1 MGVLVRRNAVLLL
14 IGVELILSGS
24 LVLLVA
30 SGATSPSRWESSSV
44 LPLFVIT
51 IAAAEV
57 VVALAVI
64 LTAFRHRGSIDLDAA
79 PGGHAAAG
87 RGHGGGVVS
96 ALQVSHLLVARPG
109 PRGRRHAGP
118 AAHAAP
124 RRGRRLVAALGLA
137 RPGGRRARRRAD
149 RCAAP
154 ARQLRGTSCVV
165 GGLEMPLQLGAGPA
179 TAAVAAVVALVV
191 VAVLVF
197 TRWYLADDDRLAQF
211 AATVS
216 LFTAAMMLVVHARDL
231 VLTLVGWEV
240 MGWCSYLLIGHW
252 SRKESARRAAHK
264 AFLVTRVADIGFV
277 LGIVGLVAGAG
288 STGLDAVIA
297 HWADSEQS
305 ATTRPPRSRPAG
317 TAEPWLRSLLLALV
331 VIGVLG
337 KSAQF
342 PFQDWLPDAMEGPTP
357 ASALI
362 HAATMVAAGTVVLA
376 QLFPVL
382 VLADGARWLLG
393 AATAVT
399 MVGAAVLALG
409 QSDLKRLLAW
419 STVSQVAIM
428 LSALATATEEIGPDP
443 ALFHLWSHA
452 LFKSLLFLT
461 IGWLSVVAGS
471 TLAARLRGAGNV
483 HPLAR
488 VAWLFGLLALAGA
501 PFVVGGL
508 SKEHVIV
515 TAYEGA
521 VSSGGPGR
529 PRPRRAARH
538 RRPHRRL
545 RHPRPP
551 RRHRPASSIA
561 ERETTSQARRYA
573 VRSGP
578 RRPRRPHGAHRR
590 RWAGAPHRALRHPRG
605 VGVVDAPHRCCSSA
619 SVAGVSYLAR
629 GPGDPRDAFVRTPR
643 QRALADAGLGFD
655 TAYRTLVARPVLGL
669 ARVVAFL
676 DREVVDGYVRG
687 AAASAGIA
695 GWLAER
701 GHRREAPSAGVGL
714 VALGLLV
721 AAGTAVLTWR

>member
-1 MGVLVRRNAVLLL
+1 M
-14 IGVELILSGS
+14 
-24 LVLLVA
+24 
-30 SGATSPSRWESSSV
+30 
-44 LPLFVIT
+44 
-51 IAAAEV
+51 
-57 VVALAVI
+57 
-64 LTAFRHRGSIDLDAA
+64 
-79 PGGHAAAG
+79 
-87 RGHGGGVVS
+87 S
-96 ALQVSHLLVARPG
+96 ALQVSHLLVLLPLLAALLTLALRRT
-109 PRGRRHAGP
+109 PRVAAGV
-118 AAHAAP
+118 AT
-124 RRGRRLVAALGLA
+124 VAALASAAVALVGLVV
-137 RPGGRRARRRAD
+137 
-149 RCAAP
+149 AP
-154 ARQLRGTSCVV
+154 TRNQQITQLREPLRV
-165 GGLEMPLQLGAGPA
+165 GNLELPLELGAGPA
-179 TAAVAAVVALVV
+179 TAAVAAAVAVVV

-197 TRWYLADDDRLAQF
+197 TQWYLADDDRLAQF

-264 AFLVTRVADIGFV
+264 AFIVTRVADIGFV
-277 LGIVGLVAGAG
+277 LGIVGLAAGAG
-288 STGLDAVIA
+288 STGLDAVVSA
-297 HWADSEQS
+297 WTADDAPGS
-305 ATTRPPRSRPAG
+305 PA
-317 TAEPWLRSLLLALV
+317 LRSALLALI

-382 VLADGARWLLG
+382 VHADGARWLLG

-428 LSALATATEEIGPDP
+428 LSALATANEEIGPDP

-471 TLAARLRGAGNV
+471 TLAVALRGAGNV
-483 HPLAR
+483 HQLAR

-521 VSSGGPGR
+521 ITSGGPGVLVLAALLVTVVLTAAYAT
-529 PRPRRAARH
+529 RAHLVVTAPLEIAANGSEDDPDH
-538 RRPHRRL
+538 EHD
-545 RHPRPP
+545 HPAGMPSDSVLV
-551 RRHRPASSIA
+551 AL
-561 ERETTSQARRYA
+561 A
-573 VRSGP
+573 VLTVLTVIGGLILVTGLFDI
-578 RRPRRPHGAHRR
+578 HGASV
-590 RWAGAPHRALRHPRG
+590 WWMLLTLLLIVIGGG
-605 VGVVDAPHRCCSSA
+605 VAW
-619 SVAGVSYLAR
+619 LAR
-629 GPGDPRDAFVRTPR
+629 GSGDPRDSFVRTPR
-643 QRALADAGLGFD
+643 QRSLADGGLGFD

-669 ARVVAFL
+669 ARIVAFL

-687 AAASAGIA
+687 AAASTSIA
-695 GWLAER
+695 GWFAER

-714 VALGLLV
+714 IALGLIV

>member
-1 MGVLVRRNAVLLL
+1 M
-14 IGVELILSGS
+14 
-24 LVLLVA
+24 
-30 SGATSPSRWESSSV
+30 T
-44 LPLFVIT
+44 
-51 IAAAEV
+51 
-57 VVALAVI
+57 
-64 LTAFRHRGSIDLDAA
+64 
-79 PGGHAAAG
+79 
-87 RGHGGGVVS
+87 
-96 ALQVSHLLVARPG
+96 ALQVSHLLVLVPVLAAVVTLAL
-109 PRGRRHAGP
+109 RRTPHLAAGVSV
-118 AAHAAP
+118 
-124 RRGRRLVAALGLA
+124 LAALGSFALA
-137 RPGGRRARRRAD
+137 VVGLVV
-149 RCAAP
+149 AP
-154 ARQLRGTSCVV
+154 TRGTLTFGLRAPPRV
-165 GGLEMPLQLGAGPA
+165 GEIEMPLDLGAGPA

-216 LFTAAMMLVVHARDL
+216 LFTAAMMLVVHSRDL

-252 SRKESARRAAHK
+252 SRKETARRAAYK
-264 AFLVTRVADIGFV
+264 AFIVTRVADIGFV

-288 STGLDAVIA
+288 STGLSQVVATWSGPDVPG
-297 HWADSEQS
+297 SS
-305 ATTRPPRSRPAG
+305 A
-317 TAEPWLRSLLLALV
+317 LRSLLLALV
-331 VIGVLG
+331 IIGVLG

-393 AATAVT
+393 GATAVT

-428 LSALATATEEIGPDP
+428 LSALATATDEIGPDP
-443 ALFHLWSHA
+443 ALFHLWAHA

-461 IGWLSVVAGS
+461 IGWMSVVAGS
-471 TLAARLRGAGNV
+471 TLAVRLHGAGNI

-488 VAWLFGLLALAGA
+488 VSWLFGLLALAGA

-521 VSSGGPGR
+521 IGSGGPGVLVLAALLVTVVLTAAYAT
-529 PRPRRAARH
+529 RAHLVVTSPLEFAD
-538 RRPHRRL
+538 PNADDAGM
-545 RHPRPP
+545 PP
-551 RRHRPASSIA
+551 APVLGAL
-561 ERETTSQARRYA
+561 A
-573 VRSGP
+573 VLTVVTVVGGLVLLTGLFDV
-578 RRPRRPHGAHRR
+578 HGASG
-590 RWAGAPHRALRHPRG
+590 WWILLTLLLIGIGAA
-605 VGVVDAPHRCCSSA
+605 
-619 SVAGVSYLAR
+619 VSYLAR
-629 GPGDPRDAFVRTPR
+629 GSGDPRDAFVRSPR
-643 QRALADAGLGFD
+643 QRALADGGLGFD

-695 GWLAER
+695 GWLTER
-701 GHRREAPSAGVGL
+701 GHRREAPSAGIGL

>member
-1 MGVLVRRNAVLLL
+1 M
-14 IGVELILSGS
+14 
-24 LVLLVA
+24 
-30 SGATSPSRWESSSV
+30 
-44 LPLFVIT
+44 
-51 IAAAEV
+51 
-57 VVALAVI
+57 
-64 LTAFRHRGSIDLDAA
+64 
-79 PGGHAAAG
+79 
-87 RGHGGGVVS
+87 S
-96 ALQVSHLLVARPG
+96 ALQVSHLLVLVPVLAAVATLAL
-109 PRGRRHAGP
+109 RRTPHLAAG
-118 AAHAAP
+118 
-124 RRGRRLVAALGLA
+124 VATVGSLLSLALA
-137 RPGGRRARRRAD
+137 
-149 RCAAP
+149 
-154 ARQLRGTSCVV
+154 VV
-165 GGLEMPLQLGAGPA
+165 GLVVAPVRGQNLIPLREPLRVGTLEMPLELGAGPS

-264 AFLVTRVADIGFV
+264 AFIVTRVADIGFV
-277 LGIVGLVAGAG
+277 LGIVGLAAGAG
-288 STGLDAVIA
+288 STGLGAVIS
-297 HWADSEQS
+297 HWTGAGECVDSAQQVAACAAPMPWVRS
-305 ATTRPPRSRPAG
+305 A
-317 TAEPWLRSLLLALV
+317 LVALV

-376 QLFPVL
+376 QLFPIL
-382 VLADGARWLLG
+382 VHADGARWLLG

-428 LSALATATEEIGPDP
+428 LSALATATPEIGPDP
-443 ALFHLWSHA
+443 ALFHMWSHA

-471 TLAARLRGAGNV
+471 TLAVALRGAGNV
-483 HPLAR
+483 HQLAR

-521 VSSGGPGR
+521 ITTGGPGILVLAALLVTVVLTAAYAT
-529 PRPRRAARH
+529 RAHLVVTAPLEIAAPNGGEEDH
-538 RRPHRRL
+538 HSGMPSDSVLAALAVLTVLTVVGGLILITGLFDVHT
-545 RHPRPP
+545 
-551 RRHRPASSIA
+551 ASAWWMLLTLILILI
-561 ERETTSQARRYA
+561 
-573 VRSGP
+573 G
-578 RRPRRPHGAHRR
+578 G
-590 RWAGAPHRALRHPRG
+590 G
-605 VGVVDAPHRCCSSA
+605 VTW
-619 SVAGVSYLAR
+619 LAR
-629 GPGDPRDAFVRTPR
+629 GHGDPRDAFVRTPR
-643 QRALADAGLGFD
+643 QRELADAGLGFD
-655 TAYRTLVARPVLGL
+655 TAYRKLVATPVLGL
-669 ARVVAFL
+669 ARIVEFL

-695 GWLAER
+695 GWFAER

-714 VALGLLV
+714 IALGLVV

>member
-1 MGVLVRRNAVLLL
+1 M
-14 IGVELILSGS
+14 
-24 LVLLVA
+24 
-30 SGATSPSRWESSSV
+30 
-44 LPLFVIT
+44 
-51 IAAAEV
+51 
-57 VVALAVI
+57 
-64 LTAFRHRGSIDLDAA
+64 
-79 PGGHAAAG
+79 
-87 RGHGGGVVS
+87 S
-96 ALQVSHLLVARPG
+96 ALQVSHLLVLVPVLAAVVTLALRRT
-109 PRGRRHAGP
+109 PRL
-118 AAHAAP
+118 AAVVAIVAS
-124 RRGRRLVAALGLA
+124 LVSLALA
-137 RPGGRRARRRAD
+137 
-149 RCAAP
+149 
-154 ARQLRGTSCVV
+154 VV
-165 GGLEMPLQLGAGPA
+165 GLVVAPTRGQDVVTLREPLRLGSFEMPLQLGAGPA

-231 VLTLVGWEV
+231 VLTLVGWEL

-252 SRKESARRAAHK
+252 SRKESARRAAYK
-264 AFLVTRVADIGFV
+264 AFIVTRVADIGFV
-277 LGIVGLVAGAG
+277 IGIVGLVARAG
-288 STGLDAVIA
+288 STGLDQVIGA
-297 HWADSEQS
+297 WGFTGGGECIDS
-305 ATTRPPRSRPAG
+305 ATQVAACLAPP
-317 TAEPWLRSLLLALV
+317 EPWLRSLLVALII
-331 VIGVLG
+331 IGVLG

-376 QLFPVL
+376 QLFPIL

-428 LSALATATEEIGPDP
+428 LSALATATKEIGPDP
-443 ALFHLWSHA
+443 ALFHMWSHA

-471 TLAARLRGAGNV
+471 TLAARLRGAGNI
-483 HPLAR
+483 HQLAR

-521 VSSGGPGR
+521 ITTGGPGILVLAALLVTVVLTAAYAT
-529 PRPRRAARH
+529 RAHLVVTA
-538 RRPHRRL
+538 PVE
-545 RHPRPP
+545 
-551 RRHRPASSIA
+551 IA
-561 ERETTSQARRYA
+561 ERDDNHAGMPSDSVLAALA
-573 VRSGP
+573 VLTVLTVVGGLVLLTGLFDIHGVSG
-578 RRPRRPHGAHRR
+578 
-590 RWAGAPHRALRHPRG
+590 WWMLLTLLLIG
-605 VGVVDAPHRCCSSA
+605 VGGG
-619 SVAGVSYLAR
+619 VAYLAR
-629 GPGDPRDAFVRTPR
+629 GSGDPRDAFVRTPR
-643 QRALADAGLGFD
+643 QRELADAGLKFD
-655 TAYRTLVARPVLGL
+655 TAYRRLVAEPVLGL

-695 GWLAER
+695 GWFAER
-701 GHRREAPSAGVGL
+701 GHRREAPSAGIGL
-714 VALGLLV
+714 IALGLLV

>member
-1 MGVLVRRNAVLLL
+1 MN
-14 IGVELILSGS
+14 
-24 LVLLVA
+24 
-30 SGATSPSRWESSSV
+30 
-44 LPLFVIT
+44 
-51 IAAAEV
+51 
-57 VVALAVI
+57 
-64 LTAFRHRGSIDLDAA
+64 
-79 PGGHAAAG
+79 
-87 RGHGGGVVS
+87 
-96 ALQVSHLLVARPG
+96 ALQVSTLLVVLPVLAAVLTLGLRRRPG
-109 PRGRRHAGP
+109 PAT
-118 AAHAAP
+118 
-124 RRGRRLVAALGLA
+124 LVSVVAALASLA
-137 RPGGRRARRRAD
+137 LA
-149 RCAAP
+149 
-154 ARQLRGTSCVV
+154 VV
-165 GGLEMPLQLGAGPA
+165 GLVVAPTRGGDLVQQRTPLAVGDLDLPLVLGAGPA

-216 LFTAAMMLVVHARDL
+216 LFTGAMMLVVHARDL

-264 AFLVTRVADIGFV
+264 AFIVTRVADIGFV

-288 STGLDAVIA
+288 STGLDAVVA
-297 HWADSEQS
+297 AWTSDEAPGS
-305 ATTRPPRSRPAG
+305 PA
-317 TAEPWLRSLLLALV
+317 LRSLLLALV
-331 VIGVLG
+331 VVGVLG

-376 QLFPVL
+376 QLFDVL

-393 AATAVT
+393 IATAVT

-409 QSDLKRLLAW
+409 QSDFKRLLAW

-428 LSALATATEEIGPDP
+428 LSALATATVEVGPDP

-452 LFKSLLFLT
+452 VFKSLLFLT
-461 IGWLSVVAGS
+461 IGWLSIVAGS
-471 TLAARLRGAGNV
+471 TLATALRGSGHV
-483 HPLAR
+483 HQLAK

-508 SKEHVIV
+508 SKEHVLV

-521 VSSGGPGR
+521 AGAGGPGILVL
-529 PRPRRAARH
+529 AA
-538 RRPHRRL
+538 L
-545 RHPRPP
+545 LVTVVLT
-551 RRHRPASSIA
+551 AA
-561 ERETTSQARRYA
+561 YA
-573 VRSGP
+573 VRAHLVVTNSPIPPLLTDTPVRNGGTGEIGTEEEGDHARMP
-578 RRPRRPHGAHRR
+578 SAPVLVALAVLTVVTVVGGLVLLTGLFDIHGA
-590 RWAGAPHRALRHPRG
+590 
-605 VGVVDAPHRCCSSA
+605 
-619 SVAGVSYLAR
+619 SVWWVLLTSLLILLGGGLSWMAR
-629 GPGDPRDAFVRTPR
+629 GDGDPADQFVRTPR
-643 QRALADAGLGFD
+643 QRVLADTGLGVD
-655 TAYRTLVARPVLGL
+655 AAYRAVVVRPVLGL

-687 AAASAGIA
+687 AAASAGAA

-701 GHRREAPSAGVGL
+701 GHRREAPSTGLAL

-721 AAGTAVLTWR
+721 AAGTAVLSWR

>member
-1 MGVLVRRNAVLLL
+1 MSALWVAHLLVGIPVLAAVVTLALRRTPALAALVATGASLLSVVVSVVGMAVAPVRGEN
-14 IGVELILSGS
+14 
-24 LVLLVA
+24 LVLLRQPLRV
-30 SGATSPSRWESSSV
+30 GAIE
-44 LPLFVIT
+44 LPFELW
-51 IAAAEV
+51 
-57 VVALAVI
+57 
-64 LTAFRHRGSIDLDAA
+64 S
-79 PGGHAAAG
+79 
-87 RGHGGGVVS
+87 
-96 ALQVSHLLVARPG
+96 
-109 PRGRRHAGP
+109 
-118 AAHAAP
+118 
-124 RRGRRLVAALGLA
+124 
-137 RPGGRRARRRAD
+137 
-149 RCAAP
+149 
-154 ARQLRGTSCVV
+154 
-165 GGLEMPLQLGAGPA
+165 GPA
-179 TAAVAAVVALVV
+179 TAAVAAVVGLVAA
-191 VAVLVF
+191 AVLVF

-252 SRKESARRAAHK
+252 SRKESARRAAYK

-277 LGIVGLVAGAG
+277 LGVVGLSAGAG
-288 STGLDAVIA
+288 STGLDRVVAFWSHTGGGCVDTVTQTA
-297 HWADSEQS
+297 ACV
-305 ATTRPPRSRPAG
+305 APP
-317 TAEPWLRSLLLALV
+317 EPWLRSLLLSLL

-376 QLFPVL
+376 QLFEVL

-393 AATAVT
+393 LSTAVT

-428 LSALATATEEIGPDP
+428 LSALATTTPEIGPDP

-452 LFKSLLFLT
+452 IFKSLLFLT

-471 TLAARLRGAGNV
+471 TLARALRGSVAV
-483 HPLAR
+483 HQLAR

-508 SKEHVIV
+508 SKEHVIS

-521 VSSGGPGR
+521 IGAGGPGVIVLAALLVTVVLTAAYAT
-529 PRPRRAARH
+529 RAWLVVTAPLAETEAPDDDARMPSAPVLAALALLTVLSVVGGLVLLTGLFDIH
-538 RRPHRRL
+538 G
-545 RHPRPP
+545 
-551 RRHRPASSIA
+551 
-561 ERETTSQARRYA
+561 TSLWWM
-573 VRSGP
+573 VLTVLLIVIG
-578 RRPRRPHGAHRR
+578 GGIT
-590 RWAGAPHRALRHPRG
+590 W
-605 VGVVDAPHRCCSSA
+605 
-619 SVAGVSYLAR
+619 LAR
-629 GPGDPRDAFVRTPR
+629 GNEDPRDSFFRTPR
-643 QRALADAGLGFD
+643 QRALADGGLGFD
-655 TAYRTLVARPVLGL
+655 TAYRRGVAEPVLGL

-687 AAASAGIA
+687 AAASASIA
-695 GWLAER
+695 GWLTER
-701 GHRREAPSAGVGL
+701 GHRREAASGGVAL

-721 AAGTAVLTWR
+721 AAGTAVLAWR

>member
-1 MGVLVRRNAVLLL
+1 M
-14 IGVELILSGS
+14 
-24 LVLLVA
+24 
-30 SGATSPSRWESSSV
+30 
-44 LPLFVIT
+44 
-51 IAAAEV
+51 
-57 VVALAVI
+57 
-64 LTAFRHRGSIDLDAA
+64 
-79 PGGHAAAG
+79 
-87 RGHGGGVVS
+87 S
-96 ALQVSHLLVARPG
+96 ALQVSSLLVLIPVIAAVATLAL
-109 PRGRRHAGP
+109 RRTPHF
-118 AAHAAP
+118 AASLAT
-124 RRGRRLVAALGLA
+124 VAALLSAVVSVIGLIV
-137 RPGGRRARRRAD
+137 
-149 RCAAP
+149 AP
-154 ARQLRGTSCVV
+154 TRGEDVVQLREPLRV
-165 GGLEMPLQLGAGPA
+165 GALEMPLQLGAGPA

-252 SRKESARRAAHK
+252 SRKESARRAAYK
-264 AFLVTRVADIGFV
+264 AFIVTRVADIGFV

-288 STGLDAVIA
+288 SSGLDAVIA
-297 HWADSEQS
+297 HWSRSPGAECVDS
-305 ATTRPPRSRPAG
+305 ATQVAACVAPG
-317 TAEPWLRSLLLALV
+317 EPWLRSLFIALV

-376 QLFPVL
+376 QLFPIL

-428 LSALATATEEIGPDP
+428 LSALATATKDIGPDP
-443 ALFHLWSHA
+443 ALFHMWSHA

-471 TLAARLRGAGNV
+471 TLAVALRGAGNV
-483 HPLAR
+483 HQLAR

-521 VSSGGPGR
+521 ITTGGPGILVLAALLVTVVLTAAYAT
-529 PRPRRAARH
+529 RAHLVVSA
-538 RRPHRRL
+538 PL
-545 RHPRPP
+545 E
-551 RRHRPASSIA
+551 IE
-561 ERETTSQARRYA
+561 EREDHHAGMPWDSVLAALA
-573 VRSGP
+573 VLTVLTVVGGLVLITGLFDI
-578 RRPRRPHGAHRR
+578 HGVSF
-590 RWAGAPHRALRHPRG
+590 WWMFLTLLLIV
-605 VGVVDAPHRCCSSA
+605 VG
-619 SVAGVSYLAR
+619 AGVAYLAR
-629 GPGDPRDAFVRTPR
+629 GSGDPRDAFVRTPR
-643 QRALADAGLGFD
+643 QRELADAGLGFD
-655 TAYRTLVARPVLGL
+655 TAYQTLVARPVLGL
-669 ARVVAFL
+669 ARIVEFL

-695 GWLAER
+695 GWFAER

-714 VALGLLV
+714 IALGLIV

>member
-1 MGVLVRRNAVLLL
+1 
-14 IGVELILSGS
+14 
-24 LVLLVA
+24 
-30 SGATSPSRWESSSV
+30 
-44 LPLFVIT
+44 
-51 IAAAEV
+51 
-57 VVALAVI
+57 
-64 LTAFRHRGSIDLDAA
+64 
-79 PGGHAAAG
+79 
-87 RGHGGGVVS
+87 VS
-96 ALQVSHLLVARPG
+96 ALQVSHLLVLIPVLAAVLTLG
-109 PRGRRHAGP
+109 LRRTPHLAAGV
-118 AAHAAP
+118 AT
-124 RRGRRLVAALGLA
+124 VAALGSLA
-137 RPGGRRARRRAD
+137 LSVIGLVV
-149 RCAAP
+149 AP
-154 ARQLRGTSCVV
+154 TGAGFGAQLREPLRV
-165 GGLEMPLQLGAGPA
+165 GEFEMPLQLGAGPA
-179 TAAVAAVVALVV
+179 TAAVAAVVAVV
-191 VAVLVF
+191 VLAVLVF

-264 AFLVTRVADIGFV
+264 AFIVTRVADIGFV

-288 STGLDAVIA
+288 STGLNNVVSY
-297 HWADSEQS
+297 WSNT
-305 ATTRPPRSRPAG
+305 ATECNDTATQVAACLAPPD
-317 TAEPWLRSLLLALV
+317 PWLRSLFLALLI
-331 VIGVLG
+331 IGVLG

-376 QLFPVL
+376 QLFPIL
-382 VLADGARWLLG
+382 VQADGARWLLG
-393 AATAVT
+393 TATAVT

-428 LSALATATEEIGPDP
+428 LSALATATEDVGPDP
-443 ALFHLWSHA
+443 ALFHMWSHA

-461 IGWLSVVAGS
+461 IGWLAVVAGS
-471 TLAARLRGAGNV
+471 TLAVRLRGAGNV
-483 HPLAR
+483 HQLAR

-521 VSSGGPGR
+521 VSSGGPSILVLAALLVTVVLTAAYAT
-529 PRPRRAARH
+529 RAHLVVTAPLERAENDD
-538 RRPHRRL
+538 
-545 RHPRPP
+545 
-551 RRHRPASSIA
+551 ASHGD
-561 ERETTSQARRYA
+561 QAGMPSDSVLAALA
-573 VRSGP
+573 VLTVLTVVGGLVLITGLFDI
-578 RRPRRPHGAHRR
+578 HGASA
-590 RWAGAPHRALRHPRG
+590 WWMLLTVLLIVIGSG
-605 VGVVDAPHRCCSSA
+605 VA
-619 SVAGVSYLAR
+619 YLAR
-629 GPGDPRDAFVRTPR
+629 GSGDPRDAFVRTPR
-643 QRALADAGLGFD
+643 QRELADAGLGFD
-655 TAYRTLVARPVLGL
+655 TAYRRLVADPVLGL
-669 ARVVAFL
+669 AKVVAFL

-701 GHRREAPSAGVGL
+701 GHRREAPSTGVGL
-714 VALGLLV
+714 IALGLIV